1 MKTTQS
7 KVHTSSQQ
15 PKRKT
20 DRLMP
25 KKYPAVL
32 SVTMLLAAPGAACS
46 QHAQTPH
53 NGKDNDAVMARKI
66 LLSEPKDGAKV
77 SFLSREQKAF
87 FNDPYRKKPHKPD
100 IEPRKTD
107 LTRPVPVDFVWEGE
121 VEKSVLQ
128 IACRADFKNPVRQ
141 IEGKGRKLK
150 NGRIRFR
157 AKIVNLEHGRKYFW
171 RAAHGKKF
179 SEVRTFTTADEQP
192 RWISVPN
199 VTNVRDLGGWKTAS
213 GKRIRQGMLFRGGQF
228 APSWTNQ
235 PGGSKITAA
244 GRKVLLEGLKIQTE
258 LDLRGGKDKG
268 ALPGIPRYELIP
280 FSAYATWGGPQGEG
294 IFSMEQ
300 RKQVKKIF
308 ELLADPSAYPLY
320 FHCQGGG
327 DRTGTL
333 AFLLETMLG
342 VNEADCLNDYE
353 LSNLSVSGE
362 RSRFSEVWVKF
373 MEKLETFAPGTSR
386 QAQVCGFLRECGVA
400 DDLQEK
406 IRSILLE

>member
-1 MKTTQS
+1 
-7 KVHTSSQQ
+7 
-15 PKRKT
+15 
-20 DRLMP
+20 
-25 KKYPAVL
+25 VL
-32 SVTMLLAAPGAACS
+32 SVTMLLTAPGAACS

-66 LLSEPKDGAKV
+66 LLSEPKDGTKV

-87 FNDPYRKKPHKPD
+87 FNDPYRAKPHTPD

-141 IEGKGRKLK
+141 VEGKGRKLK

-228 APSWTNQ
+228 DPPWTNQ
-235 PGGSKITAA
+235 PGGSAVTEA
-244 GRKVLLEGLKIQTE
+244 GRRVLLEDLKLHTE

-373 MEKLETFAPGTSR
+373 MEKLETFAPGPSR
-386 QAQVCGFLRECGVA
+386 RKQVCGFLRECGVT

>member
-1 MKTTQS
+1 MKTGQS
-7 KVHTSSQQ
+7 KFHISNLQ
-15 PKRKT
+15 PKRKKAGC
-20 DRLMP
+20 LIS

-32 SVTMLLAAPGAACS
+32 SMTVLLA
-46 QHAQTPH
+46 
-53 NGKDNDAVMARKI
+53 
-66 LLSEPKDGAKV
+66 SEPQDGATI

-87 FNDPYRKKPHKPD
+87 FSDPCRVTPHMPE

-107 LTRPVPVDFVWEGE
+107 LTRPVPVKFVWEGGS
-121 VEKSVLQ
+121 EKSVLQ
-128 IACRADFKNPVRQ
+128 ISGSADFKKLVRQ
-141 IEGKGRKLK
+141 VEGKSRKLK
-150 NGRIRFR
+150 NGRIRFH
-157 AKIVNLEHGRKYFW
+157 AKIVNLESGRKYFW
-171 RAAHGKKF
+171 RAADGKKF
-179 SEVRTFTTADEQP
+179 SEIRTFTTADEQP

-244 GRKVLLEGLKIQTE
+244 GRKILLEDLKIHTE

-400 DDLQEK
+400 DDMQEK